1 MFYTAPLGEFL
12 RCIATVVIVHFG
24 HFFDGR
30 FFKVTNR
37 QTEEFPQ
44 ILDRT
49 RDGFDNDDDG
59 QDGLGF
65 SKEGVLTL

>member
-1 MFYTAPLGEFL
+1 MFYTAPMGEFL

-24 HFFDGR
+24 HFFLWQI
-30 FFKVTNR
+30 FQSYR